1 MQVDS
6 LIDEYSSK
14 FINTISNLKNVKEI
28 PTENWGWDNH
38 RWESD
43 NFRLA
48 HVEVYNLDNL
58 KVLHTTVFPH
68 KNNTSPIYGFDVIC
82 STKQNSIIGAF
93 IDLSPTISDEWEHTF
108 SSTSTRILPEWADM
122 FSENFIALKNPTV
135 DEWENIF
142 QFAYN
147 LFLEYM
153 NILPIFNTDDD
164 NLITTVME
172 AQNYYCHQQ
181 QQNKRTFGALK
192 SKIGNDRAKLFIETI
207 LFPKINTDEL

>member
-14 FINTISNLKNVKEI
+14 FINTISNLHNVKEI

-48 HVEVYNLDNL
+48 HVEVYGLDNL

-68 KNNTSPIYGFDVIC
+68 KNNTYPIYGFDVIC
-82 STKQNSIIGAF
+82 STKQNSIMGAF

-108 SSTSTRILPEWADM
+108 HSDSVRILPEWADM
-122 FSENFIALKNPTV
+122 FSKNFIALKSPTEN
-135 DEWENIF
+135 EWLGIF
-142 QFAYN
+142 EFAYN
-147 LFLEYM
+147 LFLEYI
-153 NILPIFNTDDD
+153 NKLPIFTTTDNDII
-164 NLITTVME
+164 NRVIE

-181 QQNKRTFGALK
+181 QKNKRTFGALK
-192 SKIGNDRAKLFIETI
+192 SKIGEERARVFMETI
-207 LFPKINTDEL
+207 LFPKIQ